1 MHTSSI
7 IQKKIHKLCLL
18 VDNYKH
24 LPTTL
29 PTKSSINYKLFPK
42 TKKPSTNLTSPNVK

>member
-7 IQKKIHKLCLL
+7 IQKNHKLSLL